1 MDREQTI
8 WQYLQSKLNN
18 PYGTAG
24 LMGNLYA
31 ESGLNPQN
39 LQNSYEKKLSYT
51 DSEYTNAVDSGE
63 YKNFTNDSAGYG
75 LAQWTYWSRKVNLQN
90 FAKDAHK
97 SIGDLEMQLDFLWK
111 ELQGYKG
118 VLETLRK
125 ATSVREASDSVLLKF
140 EKPADQSE
148 SVQKKRA
155 GYGQVYYE
163 KFAEVKTM
171 GTLKIV
177 DSMLTKNPC
186 YKANVNKAD
195 DRYTTFQKR
204 GPIGGML
211 HSVGCPQPSAEVFVK
226 NWNNESYDRACV
238 HGFID
243 ANTGIVHQCLP
254 WNFRGWHGGGSSN
267 NTHFGVEMCE
277 PDGIK
282 YTSGSSFQIIN
293 KEKAIEQ
300 TKRTYE
306 AAVLLFAKVFKEYGL
321 DPMKDGVL
329 VSHKEGCARGI
340 ASNHGDPEHLWKGLG
355 LSYTMD
361 TFRKDV
367 KAAMG
372 GSTPAVEPEQP
383 KTDVLYRVQVGAYSK
398 KANAD
403 AMLEKIKKAGFDAFV
418 TKVDNLYK
426 VQVGAFSKKA
436 NADAMLEK
444 VKKAGYEAFITTK
457 SGAAVSSTPEKKSV
471 DEIAKE
477 VINGNWGNGED
488 RKKRLEAAGYNYS
501 EVQKRVNELCR

>member
-1 MDREQTI
+1 MNEQTI
-8 WQYLQSKLNN
+8 WNYLIGKLGN
-18 PYGTAG
+18 PIGVAA
-24 LMGNLYA
+24 LMGNLRD
-31 ESGLNPQN
+31 ESNLNPQN
-39 LQNSYEKKLSYT
+39 LQNSFEKKLGYNDQTYT
-51 DSEYTNAVDSGE
+51 QAVDSGA
-63 YKNFTNDSAGYG
+63 YKNFTNDGAGYG
-75 LAQWTYWSRKVNLQN
+75 IAQWTFWSRKVNLQN
-90 FAKDAHK
+90 FAKDARK
-97 SIGDLEMQLDFLWK
+97 SIGDLGMQLDFMWK
-111 ELQGYKG
+111 ELQGSKD
-118 VLETLRK
+118 VLK
-125 ATSVREASDSVLLKF
+125 ALQDAKSIREASDMVLFKY
-140 EKPADQSE
+140 ERPAEQGE
-148 SVQKKRA
+148 TVQIRRA
-155 GYGQVYYE
+155 AYGQEYYE
-163 KFAEVKTM
+163 RFAEVKTM

-211 HSVGCPQPSAEVFVK
+211 HSVGCPQPSAEVFVR

-243 ANTGIVHQCLP
+243 ANTGVVHQCLP

-321 DPMKDGVL
+321 DPRKDGVL

-355 LSYTMD
+355 LSYTME
-361 TFRKDV
+361 TFRRDV
-367 KAAMG
+367 KAAMNG
-372 GSTPAVEPEQP
+372 NAPAVEPEQP
-383 KTDVLYRVQVGAYSK
+383 KTDVLYRVQAGAYLK

-457 SGAAVSSTPEKKSV
+457 SGAAVSSAPAKKSV

-501 EVQKRVNELCR
+501 EVQSRVNELCR